1 MASGTVLQDVAPG
14 TSTFDF
20 YPSCNNHTGVLQI
33 SFGSGCTGT
42 VALKGRLSSAHDWF
56 TLSSSTADAMVEI
69 IMVPFMQIS
78 YATSGGTF
86 TASVWESA

>member
-1 MASGTVLQDVAPG
+1 MAIGTLHQDVAAG
-14 TSTFDF
+14 TSTLTVT
-20 YPSCNNHTGVLQI
+20 PACNNHTGVLQV

-42 VALKGRLSSAHDWF
+42 VTLQGRLSTAHDWF

-86 TASVWESA
+86 SVSVWETA